1 MTQAAPSPWSPLANR
16 TFRSLWL
23 AAVASNIGTWMHD
36 VGAGWK
42 MTELSPSPLMVALVQ
57 AAGTLPIFL
66 LALPA
71 GAIADIVDRRRLLIA
86 INLAMILVAGI
97 LAVFAWR
104 EMIDAQVL
112 LLFTFLLGVGAALAG
127 PAWQSLTPDVVP
139 REQIPAASALNSAGV
154 NVSRAI
160 GPALGGFIVSA
171 VGPPAVF
178 ALNSLSFLGIVLV
191 LTRWRPTDR
200 PRTLPPER
208 VAGAIAAGW
217 RYVRYSRPVKAA
229 LVRNAAFVFG
239 ASTLWS
245 LLPLVVRVELK
256 LGATAYGVLLTC
268 IGLGAVLG
276 AALLPRLRKLVS
288 TDALVAAASL
298 VFAASAAMLA
308 FTPPFPALCAVLA
321 ASGVAWIVCVTGFT
335 VAVQVSVP
343 SWVRARAL
351 AFHLVVF
358 FGSMTAGSYLW
369 GQVATRWDLATALIA
384 GAGIIVCGLLATP
397 FFRLAAAPTSDLT
410 PASHWPTPMVATL
423 ADDIDGEVTVVIEY
437 QVDPSNADT
446 FVQAM
451 QPMREI
457 RLRDGA
463 TSWNLVRS
471 LEDPTLHLEI
481 FTVGSWLEHLRQ
493 HERITIEDKA
503 IQDRSRALLR
513 PGTLPFVRHFTG
525 VAADAPARRE

>member
-1 MTQAAPSPWSPLANR
+1 MSDIAPSPWSPLSNR

-71 GAIADIVDRRRLLIA
+71 GAVADIVDRRRLLIA
-86 INLAMILVAGI
+86 INLAMIVVAGL
-97 LAVFAWR
+97 LALLAWR
-104 EMIDAQVL
+104 EMVDAQLL

-127 PAWQSLTPDVVP
+127 PAWQSLTPDVVQ

-160 GPALGGFIVSA
+160 GPALGGFLVSA

-178 ALNSLSFLGIVLV
+178 ALNALSFLGIVIVLV
-191 LTRWRPTDR
+191 RWRPPAR

-208 VAGAIAAGW
+208 IAGAIAAGW
-217 RYVRYSRPVKAA
+217 RFVRHSPPVMAA
-229 LVRNAAFVFG
+229 LTRNAAFVLG
-239 ASTLWS
+239 ASVLWS
-245 LLPLVVRVELK
+245 LLPLVVRVEMK
-256 LGATAYGVLLTC
+256 LGATAYGILLTC

-276 AALLPRLRKLVS
+276 AAILPRLRKLAS
-288 TDALVAAASL
+288 TDSLVAAASL
-298 VFAASAAMLA
+298 VFAVSAAALA
-308 FTPPFPALCAVLA
+308 LTPPFPVLCLVLA
-321 ASGVAWIVCVTGFT
+321 ASGLAWITCVTGFT

-369 GQVATRWDLATALIA
+369 GQIASRWDLPTALVSGAAVIA
-384 GAGIIVCGLLATP
+384 CGLLATP
-397 FFRLAAAPTSDLT
+397 FFRLASAPSSDLT
-410 PASHWPTPMVATL
+410 PASHWPTPMVSQAPG
-423 ADDIDGEVTVVIEY
+423 DIDGEVTVVIEY
-437 QVDPSNADT
+437 QVDPSNAEA
-446 FVQAM
+446 FVRAM
-451 QPMREI
+451 LPMREI
-457 RLRDGA
+457 RLRDGS
-463 TSWNLVRS
+463 TSWSLVRS

-493 HERITIEDKA
+493 HERVTLQDKS

-513 PGTLPFVRHFTG
+513 PGTHPIVRHF
-525 VAADAPARRE
+525 ADRAL